1 MTPKSTPQACTGL
14 VPTHTTSAV
23 GLGGALPLHAGTQG
37 PGSSRLPAL
46 SSQHEAQAAG
56 RAGERALALKCFGWN

>member
-1 MTPKSTPQACTGL
+1 MTPKSTPKL
-14 VPTHTTSAV
+14 VQVWFPLIQCQLWV
-23 GLGGALPLHAGTQG
+23 WGGALPLRAGTQG
-37 PGSSRLPAL
+37 PGSSRLPAP